1 MDNGYGPTTRTA
13 EGLGADEDE
22 EFGMGMGMSM
32 AGVGS
37 AARRRAGRPS
47 IDSLP
52 FNRESLMSVTT
63 VGTIVPGRAIGSVT
77 DLDNTGGAEDAW
89 RQSHDSPR

>member
-1 MDNGYGPTTRTA
+1 MDDGFGRTTRA
-13 EGLGADEDE
+13 VVGEGADEDE
-22 EFGMGMGMSM
+22 ELGMGMGMSM

-52 FNRESLMSVTT
+52 FNRESLMSVTS

-77 DLDNTGGAEDAW
+77 DLDNTGGVEDAW
-89 RQSHDSPR
+89 RQGPS